1 MNFHVLTLFPEMILQ
16 GLNTS
21 IIGRAM
27 AKGIIT
33 LEAVNIRDYTIDK
46 HKKVDDY
53 PYGGGA
59 GMLMQAQPVYDAYR
73 AVVEEIYSEYNEI
86 YIFFKRILRLPDS
99 EAKEQT
105 LLFINTFPKS
115 TGERLSEVVKKSLN
129 KKNNKE

>member
-1 MNFHVLTLFPEMILQ
+1 MRYCAGQIKYLTAIKELKDK
-16 GLNTS
+16 G
-21 IIGRAM
+21 GR
-27 AKGIIT
+27 IRC
-33 LEAVNIRDYTIDK
+33 VNISNLLGVSRPSVSKMLRCLADSGLVYEDFCNSVELTDK
-46 HKKVDDY
+46 
-53 PYGGGA
+53 GS
-59 GMLMQAQPVYDAYR
+59 

>member
-1 MNFHVLTLFPEMILQ
+1 MLRCLADSGLVYEDFCNSVELTD
-16 GLNTS
+16 
-21 IIGRAM
+21 
-27 AKGIIT
+27 KG
-33 LEAVNIRDYTIDK
+33 
-46 HKKVDDY
+46 
-53 PYGGGA
+53 
-59 GMLMQAQPVYDAYR
+59 R

-86 YIFFKRILRLPDS
+86 YIFFKRILRLPDP